1 MSPIKGIKKL
11 PVSVKRELAPEL
23 FMKLATVSS
32 EISRLDEKLRHSI
45 VKSDLVNTL
54 ALKESVQSTKI
65 EGTQVTF
72 TDMVNDKHTLKQ
84 KAEHIEVLNYRKAL
98 SIGQERIQNGYPLTT
113 RLVLDLHKVLMEGA
127 RGTNAGSGKFR
138 KVPNWIGPT
147 KRFEDAV
154 YVPVEADEIESYM
167 KNWEIY
173 ANKHSYGEMMDT
185 AHLSNDEFILDEN
198 IHPLLKVAI
207 LHAQFESIHPFLDG
221 NGRIG
226 RIIIAL
232 FMMQSDQLSSP
243 IFFVSEELEKQRAKY
258 YHLLNRTRGNSP
270 DWYSWLDFFVDASGR
285 MAEKLNNLLDQANE
299 LAKEG
304 ISKCKT
310 HTEKLIYMITFS
322 SPNITA
328 VEAAKHVEIAP
339 TTARRALNSLVEKNL
354 LFKDPL
360 QKRNVEYFNYDVLE
374 LFDR

>member
-11 PVSVKRELAPEL
+11 PVSIKRDLAPDL
-23 FMKLATVSS
+23 FMKLAVVSAK
-32 EISRLDEKLRHSI
+32 ISRLDEKLRHSI
-45 VKSDLVNTL
+45 VKGDLVNTL

-72 TDMVNDKHTLKQ
+72 TDMVHEKHTLKR

-98 SIGQERIQNGYPLTT
+98 SLGQERIQNGYPLTT
-113 RLVLDLHKVLMEGA
+113 RLVLELHKVLMEGA
-127 RGTNAGSGKFR
+127 RGTHAGSGEFR

-167 KNWEIY
+167 ENWEVY
-173 ANKHSYGEMMDT
+173 ANTHPYGEKM
-185 AHLSNDEFILDEN
+185 AIGHLSDQEFILDEN

-232 FMMQSDQLSSP
+232 FMMQSDQISSP

-258 YHLLNRTRGNSP
+258 YHLLNGTRGDSP
-270 DWYSWLDFFVDASGR
+270 DWQSWLDFFIDASGR

-299 LAKEG
+299 LAKDG
-304 ISKCKT
+304 MRKCKT
-310 HTEKLIYMITFS
+310 HTEKMIYMVTFS
-322 SPNITA
+322 SPNITV
-328 VEAAKHVEIAP
+328 VEAAKYVKVAP
-339 TTARRALNSLVEKNL
+339 ATARRALNSLVEKGL
-354 LFKDPL
+354 LFKDPM